1 MSLTEENISRILSVL
16 SHPLRRKII
25 LYLKEEEKGSF
36 TDLATATGVDTGKL
50 SFHLRTLGDFLEQT
64 PEGKYILSTK
74 GKNAIILIKDL
85 EEWALSAEI
94 AEISVHQT
102 AKPSSRVMASLLDF
116 ILIQLFMLLGF
127 QLYLLNLNLIVF
139 LVLFW
144 AYLTLFEGFSGQSIG
159 KILLR
164 IKVVGINGE
173 KINYEQAAIRNFGKA
188 FLLPVDLFFGL
199 RLKDSRYLRFF
210 EKFTQTTVI
219 AISRKARKEK
229 FVQPQV

>member
-219 AISRKARKEK
+219 AISRKEK
-229 FVQPQV
+229 FVQPQG